1 MERLICDDCLR
12 ILPRVPN
19 NSIDCVITDPPYVL
33 ETRGAGLFRKK
44 HMTYTRELET
54 MSNGFSTAVL
64 DELVRVMKKINIYL
78 FCSQKQLPVL
88 YRYFVKEHHCNWNLL
103 TWHKTNPVPACGNHY
118 LVDTEYVFFARE
130 KGVRIMG
137 SYATKKT
144 YFVTPTNQKEKKRWG
159 HPTIKPVSILNNF
172 IVNSCP
178 VGGGSPRP
186 LLWIR

>member
-1 MERLICDDCLR
+1 MKQLICDDCLQV
-12 ILPRVPN
+12 LPQIPP
-19 NSIDCVITDPPYVL
+19 NSIDCVITDPPYLL
-33 ETRGAGLFRKK
+33 ETQGAGIFRKK
-44 HMTYTRELET
+44 HMMYTRELET
-54 MSNGFSTAVL
+54 MANGFSTEVL

-78 FCSQKQLPVL
+78 FCSRKQLPIL
-88 YRYFVKEHHCNWNLL
+88 YHYFVEKQSCNWNLL

-118 LVDTEYVFFARE
+118 LVDTEYIFFARE

-144 YFVTPTNQKEKKRWG
+144 YYITPLNQKEKKRWG

-178 VGGGSPRP
+178 VGG
-186 LLWIR
+186 